1 MTKKMTEEILV
12 GIIVFFATSLLGL
25 FGNVIY
31 KRYIRDKAFPTRID
45 ALESAMAD
53 LADCVNVLVVMNV
66 SQTESI
72 GTLLTA
78 SKANLE
84 AWKGNNNGN
93 VTAALQDVDSNITK
107 HHESQSKLS
116 EYIQDRAKITVKRG

>member
-1 MTKKMTEEILV
+1 MTNEILV
-12 GIIVFFATSLLGL
+12 GIIVFVATAVLSFISSALWKKYL
-25 FGNVIY
+25 
-31 KRYIRDKAFPTRID
+31 RDKAFPTRID

-66 SQTESI
+66 SQTDSI

-93 VTAALQDVDSNITK
+93 VTAALQDVDANITK

-116 EYIQDRAKITVKRG
+116 EYIQDRAKITVRKG